1 MSKLANQYKKF
12 IKSLEENIQ
21 NQEDYKK
28 IQDEV
33 SKLFMLFLNELDE
46 IKESYENKI
55 DTILERQSDFDEK
68 ITRVETALNN
78 IQKDIYM
85 DDDDCSDFEI
95 LCPYCGNE
103 FVVQMDELNDEIEC
117 PECKNLIELD
127 WNDCD
132 DECNGNCHGCQGS
145 NNYDEDDDM

>member
-117 PECKNLIELD
+117 PEGKNLIELD

-132 DECNGNCHGCQGS
+132 DECNGNCHGCQGN

>member
-103 FVVQMDELNDEIEC
+103 FVVQMN
-117 PECKNLIELD
+117 
-127 WNDCD
+127 
-132 DECNGNCHGCQGS
+132 
-145 NNYDEDDDM
+145 